1 MTAEFEKAIAKY
13 HGKLN
18 LLPLP
23 LVSWNVF
30 SSNDLEISVFNSLQN
45 QWKDKVTFE
54 SILLSKP
61 KREIVITDAKFKIV
75 FATHGIQQMNGYH
88 PNEVMGKSPNMF
100 QGELTSETSKNN
112 IRKALAKNLPFKE
125 VILNYRKDGTVYHCE
140 IEAYPKFDS
149 SGKLVHYIAFERLA
163 S

>member
-1 MTAEFEKAIAKY
+1 MTAEFEKAIVKY

-30 SSNDLEISVFNSLQN
+30 SSNDLEISIFNSLQN
-45 QWKDKVTFE
+45 KWKDKVAFE
-54 SILLSKP
+54 SLLSTP

-88 PNEVMGKSPNMF
+88 PNEVLGKSPKMF

-125 VILNYRKDGTVYHCE
+125 VIVNYRKDGTVYHCE
-140 IEAYPKFDS
+140 IEAYPKFDT
-149 SGKLVHYIAFERLA
+149 SGKLVHYIAFEKLA

>member
-1 MTAEFEKAIAKY
+1 MTAEFERAIAKY

-30 SSNDLEISVFNSLQN
+30 STNDLEISIFNSLQN
-45 QWKDKVTFE
+45 QWKEKVDFHTMI
-54 SILLSKP
+54 SVP

-75 FATHGIQQMNGYH
+75 FASHGIHEMNGYR
-88 PNEVMGKSPNMF
+88 PAELVGKSPKIF
-100 QGELTSETSKNN
+100 QGALTSETTRNK
-112 IRKALAKNLPFKE
+112 IRNALSKNLPFKE
-125 VILNYRKDGTVYHCE
+125 VIINYKKDGTAYCCE
-140 IEAYPKFDS
+140 IEAYPKFNA
-149 SGKLVHYIAFERLA
+149 SGKLINYIAFEKLA